1 MSKITEQ
8 VEVIV
13 KPIMEDL
20 NFELVD
26 VEYVKEGRD
35 HFLRISIDKEGGV
48 DLNDCTLAS
57 EKISEAMDAN
67 DLIPEMYYLDVAS
80 PGAERPIKKE
90 QDFQNAITKPVFV
103 SLYVPIEGEKEWLG
117 ILQEVNNET
126 IVVQV
131 KIKARTKDIKIPRDK
146 IAKARHAVMI

>member
-67 DLIPEMYYLDVAS
+67 DPIPEMYYLDVAS
-80 PGAERPIKKE
+80 PV
-90 QDFQNAITKPVFV
+90 T
-103 SLYVPIEGEKEWLG
+103 WC
-117 ILQEVNNET
+117 
-126 IVVQV
+126 
-131 KIKARTKDIKIPRDK
+131 RTSN
-146 IAKARHAVMI
+146 

>member
-67 DLIPEMYYLDVAS
+67 DPIPE
-80 PGAERPIKKE
+80 I
-90 QDFQNAITKPVFV
+90 FV

-131 KIKARTKDIKIPRDK
+131 KIKARTKDIEIPRDK

>member
-48 DLNDCTLAS
+48 DLNDCTLV
-57 EKISEAMDAN
+57 
-67 DLIPEMYYLDVAS
+67 PEMYYLDVAS

-131 KIKARTKDIKIPRDK
+131 KIKARTKDIEIPRDK